1 MIFADNPTPGIPY
14 STIITKIYRYFS
26 VAAWFAQTGTMQ
38 TTYSY
43 REGRY
48 VTAPFPD
55 RQENIFISFTDGIP
69 SRIWSEPVT
78 SYFFEDGGIGQSFRK
93 NGFGNWEIRQGQNN
107 NYGWYPASQ
116 SWIDQILDDP
126 AKIHLNAPQGGSIF
140 DYSYSDILTKP
151 TRLELLLKPQI
162 KSYFTGYSLD
172 PTPHKIDL
180 ELDLIPTKDGII
192 KIHYYYLEDEIQTD
206 SNGVAHSVVS
216 IQTLIAE
223 LAQAIPYHLAL
234 KCIPCSVSLE
244 GDPDLVVDIK
254 TQISNANLKCFP
266 EYLPTLKSDWLSLYE
281 GYKQARLTAKLITTI
296 DLDATPYIWAATER
310 WGQQTINDRNT
321 GTGIGE
327 YIDDSFIFAKYFNP
341 QNDEDDTY
349 GSYIMPDSALLK
361 KIGNSL
367 NVDLYQLEEPASVG
381 NGTLQNPQIPAKH
394 KLDWYLKNLS
404 SAKIEEI
411 HTALNASQYLLET
424 PANIGTGTPQNPQ
437 ISAKHK
443 LDWYLKNL
451 SSAKIEEIHTA
462 LNASQYLLET
472 PAIIG
477 TGTEEEPQ
485 ILAKHRLDWYLRN
498 ITSSEI
504 KQIHVALDAGKWGV
518 KVDHPDP
525 DKDPIFHVDN
535 LGWRIQRMNEVLGI
549 RVRADGS
556 IDKELEKT
564 TNRRLHAEGSAQ
576 NDDEDYN
583 LNCFGKKGMLVR
595 HLPNKFDRSGTVAGG
610 YRKIIDIPQLLAE
623 LHEQANAA
631 MGYQEGTAIEIQ
643 LDGKTYRYPNQLA
656 LMTEIFVTLK
666 QTATYSKGTFFSSLI
681 AEQSIKEVMAG
692 LGLRTVDKYLEF
704 KVAGKVT
711 KLYYKGISASQSIR
725 RKLSAVAT
733 NVGIVIGNII

>member
-1 MIFADNPTPGIPY
+1 MIFTDNPTPGIPY
-14 STIITKIYRYFS
+14 ATINTDVYRYFS
-26 VAAWFAQTGTMQ
+26 VASWFSRVGSIEHI
-38 TTYSY
+38 YSY

-48 VTAPFPD
+48 VDAVFPD
-55 RQENIFISFTDGIP
+55 RQESIFISSIDGVP
-69 SRIWSEPVT
+69 FRIWSVPVV
-78 SYFFEDGGIGQSFRK
+78 SYSFEDAGLAYTFDKDG
-93 NGFGNWEIRQGQNN
+93 NGNWTTLQGQNTQ
-107 NYGWYPASQ
+107 YVRVPVAQ
-116 SWIDQILDDP
+116 EWIDQIIANP

-151 TRLELLLKPQI
+151 TRTELLLKPQI
-162 KSYFTGYSLD
+162 KSYFTGYYLD
-172 PTPHKIDL
+172 PTPHKIEL
-180 ELDLIPTKDGII
+180 ELDLIPSKGGII

-206 SNGVAHSVVS
+206 SNGVAHAVVS

-223 LAQAIPYHLAL
+223 LAQAIPYHLSL

-244 GDPDLVVDIK
+244 GDADLIVDIK

-321 GTGIGE
+321 GSGIGE
-327 YIDDSFIFAKYFNP
+327 YINDSFIFAKYFNP

-367 NVDLYQLEEPASVG
+367 NVDLYQLEEPAIIG
-381 NGTLQNPQIPAKH
+381 NGTFQNPQIPAKH
-394 KLDWYLKNLS
+394 KLDWYVKNLS

-424 PANIGTGTPQNPQ
+424 PANIGNGTPQNPQ

-443 LDWYLKNL
+443 LDWYVKNL

-472 PAIIG
+472 PAVIG

-485 ILAKHRLDWYLRN
+485 ILAKHKLDWYVKN

-525 DKDPIFHVDN
+525 DKEPIFHVDN

-549 RVRADGS
+549 RVRADGTLDS
-556 IDKELEKT
+556 AKNKVSVREVVASDKKLDPVKVGGNSFGDGGMVVNRI
-564 TNRRLHAEGSAQ
+564 TNRFKGDEIVSDQCVILHDFVQVIQE
-576 NDDEDYN
+576 Y
-583 LNCFGKKGMLVR
+583 F
-595 HLPNKFDRSGTVAGG
+595 
-610 YRKIIDIPQLLAE
+610 
-623 LHEQANAA
+623 EQANLAL
-631 MGYQEGTAIEIQ
+631 GIQDSSAININQ
-643 LDGKTYRYPNQLA
+643 DGKTAIFNNQLELLVELVN
-656 LMTEIFVTLK
+656 LMSSGNQMIRAGLI
-666 QTATYSKGTFFSSLI
+666 SSLVS
-681 AEQSIKEVMAG
+681 QSQSNEIIAG
-692 LGLRTVDKYLEF
+692 LGLPS
-704 KVAGKVT
+704 VT
-711 KLYYKGISASQSIR
+711 KTIPFKLGKKVEHLPYKGIAAHRSISQEI
-725 RKLSAVAT
+725 AT
-733 NVGIVIGNII
+733 CTYNVGIATGQLI